1 MDQDVIFRTAWQQR
15 RGRRSAPRP
24 FGVVIGV
31 IPYPLEA
38 DASADQKFQHL
49 GGFDDV
55 SPPAL
60 AIGGGRIFGQA
71 DRRVEIRHCE
81 LFIIDNALFGH
92 ETIAGY
98 PHRSA
103 GSRSEEHTSALQSLM
118 RISYAVFC
126 LKKKKNTHK
135 TNNHTMRGHLNT
147 TQSHQHAQII
157 TRPDNPISSPRVRQT
172 RATHLHPPQ
181 KYATHVN
188 KPTQIKQ
195 TVDSTKNNPP

>member
-81 LFIIDNALFGH
+81 LFIIDNAIFGH

-103 GSRSEEHTSALQSLM
+103 GSRRRPPYEGVLLDDRSEEHTSELQSLM
-118 RISYAVFC
+118 RISYAVF
-126 LKKKKNTHK
+126 
-135 TNNHTMRGHLNT
+135 
-147 TQSHQHAQII
+147 
-157 TRPDNPISSPRVRQT
+157 
-172 RATHLHPPQ
+172 
-181 KYATHVN
+181 
-188 KPTQIKQ
+188 
-195 TVDSTKNNPP
+195 